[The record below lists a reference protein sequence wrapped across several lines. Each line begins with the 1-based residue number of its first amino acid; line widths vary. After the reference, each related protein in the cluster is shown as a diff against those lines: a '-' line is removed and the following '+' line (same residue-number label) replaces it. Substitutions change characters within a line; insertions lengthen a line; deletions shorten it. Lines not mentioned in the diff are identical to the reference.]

1 METNFSAS
9 ANNATWQFI
18 PQNSFVSIALTVLF
32 LYVFVRHFIL
42 VLMIMDI
49 VIGWLRKFRWF
60 PVEGKRLRAF
70 VHWLAAIAVFSAFLA
85 ASGRF
90 GWIEFV
96 PV

>member
-1 METNFSAS
+1 LESNLSAH
-9 ANNATWQFI
+9 ANNASWQLL
-18 PQNSFVSIALTVLF
+18 PQNSFVAIALVVLF
-32 LYVFVRHFIL
+32 LYVFVRHFIF

-60 PVEGKRLRAF
+60 PVQGKRLRAF
-70 VHWLAAIAVFSAFLA
+70 VHWLTAIAAFSAFLA